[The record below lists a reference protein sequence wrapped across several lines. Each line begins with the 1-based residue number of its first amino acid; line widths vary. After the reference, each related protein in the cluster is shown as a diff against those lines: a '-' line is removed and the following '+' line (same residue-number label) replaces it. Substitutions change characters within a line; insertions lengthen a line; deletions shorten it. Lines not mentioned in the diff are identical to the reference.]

1 LVLGR
6 IFPDYR
12 KTTPIVDY
20 QRDKALEGAVG
31 DRFKHTH
38 YVEVL
43 KDILTKCE
51 TPINVGLYGRW
62 GVGKSSIVHM
72 LREEIEKGN
81 LSNKFTYI
89 EVNAWGLSSKAL
101 QQGILEEINSQL
113 KVYEQSELEDQL
125 YNVQEVESINYKNA
139 LYRNWPLVVIVVGI
153 SIGILLYDQSGDL
166 LTKLS
171 AIGVTAII
179 AAIIPTLKFFR
190 RFIKE
195 NYSQS
200 SIFFSV

>member
-1 LVLGR
+1 MALGK
-6 IFPDYR
+6 IFPDFR
-12 KTTPIVDY
+12 KPKRIVDY
-20 QRDKALEGAVG
+20 QRDKALGNKAG

-72 LREEIEKGN
+72 LSEEIENGE
-81 LSNKFTYI
+81 LSKEFTYI
-89 EVNAWGLSSKAL
+89 EVDAWGLSANAL

-113 KVYEQSELEDQL
+113 EVYDQSELEDQL
-125 YNVQEVESINYKNA
+125 YNVTEVESINYKNA
-139 LYRNWPLVVIVVGI
+139 FLRNWPLVVIVVGI
-153 SIGILLYDQSGDL
+153 SIGILLYDQSIDL

-171 AIGVTAII
+171 A
-179 AAIIPTLKFFR
+179 
-190 RFIKE
+190 
-195 NYSQS
+195 
-200 SIFFSV
+200 